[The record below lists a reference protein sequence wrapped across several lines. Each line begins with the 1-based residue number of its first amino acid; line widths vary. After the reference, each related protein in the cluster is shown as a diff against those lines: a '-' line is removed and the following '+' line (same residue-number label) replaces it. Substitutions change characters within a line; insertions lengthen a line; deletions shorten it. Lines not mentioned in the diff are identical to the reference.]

1 MIIPGVHMIAPG
13 VHMIIPGVHMIAPRV
28 HMKYEMLVDR
38 CGMVYIDADELKW
51 MPYVVTWMHQFESK
65 LKDEVRT
72 YLLDLFER
80 YVEAGLRF
88 VSKKCTQVINQ
99 VRCHWLSLA
108 PFKNTFNAA
117 FIINVLTGRLK

>member
-1 MIIPGVHMIAPG
+1 
-13 VHMIIPGVHMIAPRV
+13 
-28 HMKYEMLVDR
+28 
-38 CGMVYIDADELKW
+38 MVYIDADELKW

-99 VRCHWLSLA
+99 VRCRHWNRI
-108 PFKNTFNAA
+108 KNTLNA
-117 FIINVLTGRLK
+117 VSPGGHCEG